1 MNREKKF
8 CFNDTHY
15 LLILGVVSR
24 FVKTIG
30 LSNIFFAYKTFDIKM
45 IYEYVSMCACTVG
58 LKNVNKKKCA
68 KNNISSNNSDNH
80 YNKY

>member
-1 MNREKKF
+1 MIPTLLVEHKTMNREKKI

-30 LSNIFFAYKTFDIKM
+30 VSNIFFFAYKTFDIKM
-45 IYEYVSMCACTVG
+45 IYEYVSEYVCAHFVRMHSG
-58 LKNVNKKKCA
+58 FKKC
-68 KNNISSNNSDNH
+68 K
-80 YNKY
+80 

>member
-1 MNREKKF
+1 MIPTLLVEHKTMNREKKF

-30 LSNIFFAYKTFDIKM
+30 LSNIFFFAYKTFDIKM

-58 LKNVNKKKCA
+58 LKNVNKKLC
-68 KNNISSNNSDNH
+68 NV
-80 YNKY
+80 